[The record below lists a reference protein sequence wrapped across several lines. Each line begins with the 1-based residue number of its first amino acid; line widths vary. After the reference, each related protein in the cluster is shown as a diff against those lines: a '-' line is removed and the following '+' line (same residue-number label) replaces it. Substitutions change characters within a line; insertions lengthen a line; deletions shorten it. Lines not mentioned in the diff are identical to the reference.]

1 MINLPKE
8 LIREISERGS
18 IYEEY
23 ILINTNKRHF
33 AILSNKFKTTMS
45 CIIKIQNFYKNN
57 LPLFPE
63 VKKIGQFNI
72 DITKNKL
79 VRIYIASYPY
89 NLLLNYPEFFTKKI
103 STIILMNEDK
113 LLELKS
119 KLKNLPLAKHRT
131 LRDIKKFLMNKYI
144 TVEDILY
151 TGW

>member
-1 MINLPKE
+1 LILSILINIKLMINLPKE

-33 AILSNKFKTTMS
+33 AILSNKFKTTIA

-72 DITKNKL
+72 DITKK
-79 VRIYIASYPY
+79 
-89 NLLLNYPEFFTKKI
+89 
-103 STIILMNEDK
+103 
-113 LLELKS
+113 
-119 KLKNLPLAKHRT
+119 
-131 LRDIKKFLMNKYI
+131 
-144 TVEDILY
+144 
-151 TGW
+151 